1 MGSAFLSCSEARAP
15 ADELSPVNLAA
26 DGLQISNWAAIC
38 GFWRHERHEHSAF
51 CKSSS
56 GFYAALE
63 ARAAFAEP
71 SRDVYVAAKQFQTN

>member
-1 MGSAFLSCSEARAP
+1 MGTACFSCSEARAP

-51 CKSSS
+51 WHD
-56 GFYAALE
+56 F
-63 ARAAFAEP
+63 ARARPGFT
-71 SRDVYVAAKQFQTN
+71 RR